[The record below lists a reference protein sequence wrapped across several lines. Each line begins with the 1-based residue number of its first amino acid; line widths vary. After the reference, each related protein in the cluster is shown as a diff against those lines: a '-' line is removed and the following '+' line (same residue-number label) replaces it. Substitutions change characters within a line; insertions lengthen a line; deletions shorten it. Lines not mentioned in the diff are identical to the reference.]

1 MINTLK
7 SLVESVDSLM
17 KDKEFQQRD
26 GTQKKHSNRNSRNKK
41 NTVSECFSWL
51 IRQSG
56 IAKKESMNLKINQQK
71 LSKLKQKVQ
80 LEWGKTKQITT
91 KTKTQNI

>member
-41 NTVSECFSWL
+41 TQYQNAFHGL
-51 IRQSG
+51 LG
-56 IAKKESMNLKINQQK
+56 NQAQQRK
-71 LSKLKQKVQ
+71 NQ
-80 LEWGKTKQITT
+80 
-91 KTKTQNI
+91 